1 MTEDSDS
8 YDGSLL
14 TPGTGVWRSEVAH
27 RFAILMENEA
37 YFDALSSALNKAERS
52 IVVLGWQFDPR
63 THLDPETRPS
73 DKQFEIGHQL
83 RMLVKRKP
91 DLDIR
96 LLIWKSP
103 LLIAA
108 SQGFYPHRAQR
119 WFRKRMVEFR
129 MDSPGPIGACH
140 HQKVIV
146 IDDRVAF
153 CGGGDISTDRWDSDD
168 HFDGDPR
175 RALPNGLICKARHEV
190 MSVMDGPAARALG
203 DLARERWFKAT
214 WERTI
219 PDEVQSDPWP
229 DGVAV
234 QMTEVPVG
242 IARTEPQWSGR
253 HEVRENE
260 ALHLESIR
268 RAKKLIY
275 FENQYF
281 TSPVLAA
288 ALAERLAEVDGPEV
302 VVVSTGKSPSWFDS
316 MTMDTARAEVL
327 YRLEQADRYNRFFAF
342 APLTAEGDRI
352 IVHAK
357 VSIIDDR
364 LLRIG
369 SSNLNNRSMGL
380 DTECDVAAEPT
391 DAAGRAVIVNHRH
404 RTIGHWIGV
413 PAEDF
418 AAVEA
423 VMGSTG
429 AAICS
434 FASDRLKPLGSAPPT
449 RIQRIFAEWQLGD
462 PTSASD
468 AWRPWKR
475 LNRSQRTRPMSEG
488 GQAPG

>member
-1 MTEDSDS
+1 MTQDGDS

-14 TPGTGVWRSEVAH
+14 TPGAGVWRSEIAH
-27 RFAILMENEA
+27 RFSILMENET
-37 YFDALSSALNKAERS
+37 YFDALSSALQKAERS

-63 THLDPETRPS
+63 THLDPETRPGER
-73 DKQFEIGHQL
+73 QHEIGHQL

-91 DLDIR
+91 DLDVR

-129 MDSPGPIGACH
+129 MDAPGPIGACH

-153 CGGGDISTDRWDSDD
+153 CGGGDISTDRWDSVE
-168 HFDGDPR
+168 HLDGDPR
-175 RALPNGLICKARHEV
+175 RALPNGVICKARHEV
-190 MSVMDGPAARALG
+190 MCVMDGPAARALG

-214 WERTI
+214 WERTV
-219 PDEVQSDPWP
+219 PDEVKSDPWP
-229 DGVAV
+229 DGVPV
-234 QMTEVPVG
+234 QMTEAPVG
-242 IARTEPQWSGR
+242 IARTEPKWSGR

-260 ALHLESIR
+260 ALHLEAIR
-268 RAKKLIY
+268 RAKRLIY

-281 TSPVLAA
+281 TSPIIAA
-288 ALAERLAEVDGPEV
+288 ALAERLAEGDGPEV

-327 YRLEQADRYNRFFAF
+327 YRLEQADKYNRFFAF

-380 DTECDVAAEPT
+380 GTECDVAVQPT
-391 DAAGRAVIVNHRH
+391 DAAGRAVIVHHRH

-413 PAEDF
+413 PAQDF
-418 AAVEA
+418 AAVEG
-423 VMGSTG
+423 VLGSTG
-429 AAICS
+429 AAISS
-434 FASDRLKPLGSAPPT
+434 FGSDRLKSLGSDPPT

-462 PTSASD
+462 PTSSTD

-475 LNRSQRTRPMSEG
+475 LNRSHRTRPASEG